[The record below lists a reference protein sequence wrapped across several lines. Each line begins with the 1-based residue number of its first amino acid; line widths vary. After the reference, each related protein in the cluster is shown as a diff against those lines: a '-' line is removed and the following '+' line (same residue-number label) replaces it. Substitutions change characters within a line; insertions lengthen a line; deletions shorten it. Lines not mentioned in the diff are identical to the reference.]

1 MLAVSL
7 DTLPSIISR
16 RKLKSPAR
24 THHISQ
30 VWARCPSEHHKVL
43 VIYLPN
49 RSTALTCRRTEPFGS
64 FLLYAIVLILATHF
78 QNFFWKLFVKSVI
91 STSNLYWTTSSIAYL
106 VKPFNGFEFAQM
118 PIHRNFTYQLC
129 KSVRN
134 SSISMLMFCTIIL
147 PLTFCISASASLPLV
162 RSAQ

>member
-1 MLAVSL
+1 MGLRS
-7 DTLPSIISR
+7 PSRPLGQVLCLWPDI
-16 RKLKSPAR
+16 KR
-24 THHISQ
+24 TS
-30 VWARCPSEHHKVL
+30 VCNPCVVEASDC
-43 VIYLPN
+43 
-49 RSTALTCRRTEPFGS
+49 S
-64 FLLYAIVLILATHF
+64 FSSSLLYAISPILATHF
-78 QNFFWKLFVKSVI
+78 QNFFWILFVKLVV

-106 VKPFNGFEFAQM
+106 VKPFNGFDHSLP

-162 RSAQ
+162 CSAQ